1 LEAGSLKAEASHP
14 RPFLE
19 LFGAS
24 VILGAAR
31 VLDNLT
37 LCIDVGEHSAI
48 LGPNGAGKST
58 LMRLLTLQLYPLVE
72 REGTAMDREG
82 AAVDRVGAATEREGF
97 PPPLAEKPS
106 ELRRGT
112 PKRQRRGGGSRAA
125 EDGPPPIRL
134 FGRERWNVFELR
146 SQMGI
151 VSADLHDRFVHGNS
165 NGVVNALDVVA
176 SGFFATHGL
185 FAHQRVTAAMRAQ
198 ALEALDRVGA
208 AALATRTLDTLST
221 GEARRVLIARAL
233 VHTPNVLVL
242 DEPTRGLDL
251 VARHAFMERVRDVAR
266 QGTTI
271 LLVTHYVEEIIPEI
285 DRVVLL
291 ERGRIAFDGSKR
303 EVLTGPRLSQIFAGP
318 LVVHEDGGYFH
329 VRVEGTESGTRG

>member
-1 LEAGSLKAEASHP
+1 LEGE
-14 RPFLE
+14 RRFLE
-19 LFGAS
+19 LCHAS
-24 VILGAAR
+24 VVLGGAR
-31 VLDNLT
+31 VLDGLT
-37 LCIDVGEHSAI
+37 LSIDVGEHAAI

-58 LMRLLTLQLYPLVE
+58 FIRLLTLQQYPLMDRDGAAAG
-72 REGTAMDREG
+72 REG
-82 AAVDRVGAATEREGF
+82 
-97 PPPLAEKPS
+97 L
-106 ELRRGT
+106 
-112 PKRQRRGGGSRAA
+112 SRAA
-125 EDGPPPIRL
+125 QDGTPPIRL
-134 FGRERWNVFELR
+134 FGRDRWNVFELR

-165 NGVVNALDVVA
+165 NGVVNALDAVA

-233 VHTPNVLVL
+233 VHVPKVLVL

-251 VARHAFMERVRDVAR
+251 VARHAFMERVRDVAG

-303 EVLTGPRLSQIFAGP
+303 EVLTSPRLSQIFAGA
-318 LVVHEDGGYFH
+318 LVVHEAAGYFH
-329 VRVEGTESGTRG
+329 VRVGT

>member
-1 LEAGSLKAEASHP
+1 LQVTRCKAQEAEAQ
-14 RPFLE
+14 PFLE
-19 LFGAS
+19 LSHAS
-24 VILGAAR
+24 VVLGGAR

-37 LCIDVGEHSAI
+37 LSIGVGEHTAI

-58 LMRLLTLQLYPLVE
+58 LMRLLTLQQYPLME
-72 REGTAMDREG
+72 
-82 AAVDRVGAATEREGF
+82 
-97 PPPLAEKPS
+97 
-106 ELRRGT
+106 
-112 PKRQRRGGGSRAA
+112 RGGFSRAA
-125 EDGPPPIRL
+125 DDDPPPIRL
-134 FGRERWNVFELR
+134 FGRDRWNVFELR

-165 NGVVNALDVVA
+165 NGVLTAVDAVS
-176 SGFFATHGL
+176 SGFFATHGV
-185 FAHQRVTAAMRAQ
+185 FAHQHVTDDMRAR

-233 VHTPNVLVL
+233 VHAPKVLVL

-251 VARHAFMERVRDVAR
+251 VARHTFMERVRDVAG

-271 LLVTHYVEEIIPEI
+271 LLVTHYVEEVIPEI

-291 ERGRIAFDGSKR
+291 ERGRIAFDGTKK
-303 EVLTGPRLSQIFAGP
+303 EGLMGDRLSQVFSAP
-318 LVVHEDGGYFH
+318 LVVHEANGYYH
-329 VRVEGTESGTRG
+329 IRIGS

>member
-1 LEAGSLKAEASHP
+1 MEAGSLKAEASHP
-14 RPFLE
+14 QPFLQ
-19 LFGAS
+19 LSGAS
-24 VILGAAR
+24 VILGATR

-37 LCIDVGEHSAI
+37 LSIDVGEHAAI

-58 LMRLLTLQLYPLVE
+58 LMRLLTLQQYPLMDRDVVV
-72 REGTAMDREG
+72 TDREG
-82 AAVDRVGAATEREGF
+82 AGTGCAGAAMERKGF
-97 PPPLAEKPS
+97 
-106 ELRRGT
+106 
-112 PKRQRRGGGSRAA
+112 SRAA

-134 FGRERWNVFELR
+134 FGRDRWNVFELR

-165 NGVVNALDVVA
+165 NGVLNALDAVA

-185 FAHQRVTAAMRAQ
+185 FAHQRVTPAMRAQ
-198 ALEALDRVGA
+198 SLEALDRVGA
-208 AALATRTLDTLST
+208 AALAARTLDTLST

-233 VHTPNVLVL
+233 VHAPKVLVL

-291 ERGRIAFDGSKR
+291 ERGRIAFDGSKP
-303 EVLTGPRLSQIFAGP
+303 EVLTGSRLSQIFAGP
-318 LVVHEDGGYFH
+318 LVVHTAAAYYH
-329 VRVEGTESGTRG
+329 VRVGT

>member
-1 LEAGSLKAEASHP
+1 MEAGSLKAEASQP
-14 RPFLE
+14 QPFLQ

-37 LCIDVGEHSAI
+37 LSIDVGEHAAI

-58 LMRLLTLQLYPLVE
+58 FMRLLTLQQYPL
-72 REGTAMDREG
+72 MDREG
-82 AAVDRVGAATEREGF
+82 
-97 PPPLAEKPS
+97 
-106 ELRRGT
+106 
-112 PKRQRRGGGSRAA
+112 Q
-125 EDGPPPIRL
+125 PPIRL

-165 NGVVNALDVVA
+165 NGVVNALDAVA
-176 SGFFATHGL
+176 SGFFATHGV

-233 VHTPNVLVL
+233 VHTPKVLVL

-303 EVLTGPRLSQIFAGP
+303 EVLTGPRLSQIFAGA
-318 LVVHEDGGYFH
+318 LVVHEAAGYFH
-329 VRVEGTESGTRG
+329 VRVEGAEANP

>member
-1 LEAGSLKAEASHP
+1 L
-14 RPFLE
+14 RFLE
-19 LFGAS
+19 LCNAS
-24 VILGAAR
+24 VILGSAR
-31 VLDNLT
+31 VLDGLT
-37 LCIDVGEHSAI
+37 LSIDVGEHAAI

-58 LMRLLTLQLYPLVE
+58 FMRLLTLQLYPLV
-72 REGTAMDREG
+72 DREG
-82 AAVDRVGAATEREGF
+82 AATAREGISAMEREGF
-97 PPPLAEKPS
+97 
-106 ELRRGT
+106 
-112 PKRQRRGGGSRAA
+112 SRAA
-125 EDGPPPIRL
+125 EDDPPPIRL
-134 FGRERWNVFELR
+134 FGRDRWNVFELR

-165 NGVVNALDVVA
+165 NGVVNALDAVA
-176 SGFFATHGL
+176 SGFFATQGL
-185 FAHQRVTAAMRAQ
+185 FAHQRVTTAMRAQ
-198 ALEALDRVGA
+198 SLEALDRVEA
-208 AALATRTLDTLST
+208 ADLATRTLDTLST

-233 VHTPNVLVL
+233 VHTPKVLVL

-291 ERGRIAFDGSKR
+291 ERGRVAFDGPKR
-303 EVLTGPRLSQIFAGP
+303 AVLTGPLLSQIFAGA

-329 VRVEGTESGTRG
+329 VRVGGSEPGIRG